1 MLTCARPE
9 CTVAETGRCL
19 LNNDPTNCPERGG
32 SSSQTPSLSD
42 ISAITT
48 PPLEK
53 PVERPRFPHSLA
65 FSSEELRA
73 LTGGRYHLLAGL
85 LGSPKAGKTALL
97 VSLYLL
103 VANGKLEGYQIAD
116 SQTLMGI
123 DDISRG
129 ARRWNQG
136 LIPEEMT
143 THTELADER
152 TAGFLHLRLKRL
164 KDGKMLDLV
173 LPDLPGEWTDS
184 LINNKRTDR
193 LSFLKGADALWV
205 TIDGADLLRSRQQV
219 LHRTQLLFQRIK
231 AFLDSHVPKIIV
243 VISHLDRGQPEER
256 SIKVLE
262 SEATHHGLNLSI
274 INVASFSDEHTI
286 APGTGL
292 LDLLKATFDVA
303 PSSSRVSFWPDSE
316 RTSSG
321 RYILRFRSD
330 LRSSR

>member
-1 MLTCARPE
+1 MMVTCARPE

-19 LNNDPTNCPERGG
+19 LNNEPSSCPEKTGPAG
-32 SSSQTPSLSD
+32 QASSLTD

-53 PVERPRFPHSLA
+53 PIERPRFPHSLA
-65 FSSEELRA
+65 FSSEELRT
-73 LTGGRYHLLAGL
+73 LTCGHYHFLAGI

-103 VANGKLEGYQIAD
+103 VANGKLKGYQIAD

-136 LIPEEMT
+136 QVPEEMT

-164 KDGKMLDLV
+164 NDGKMLDL
-173 LPDLPGEWTDS
+173 LMPDLPGEWSDS
-184 LINNKRTDR
+184 LINHKRTDR
-193 LSFLKGADALWV
+193 LSFLKSADVLWL
-205 TIDGADLLRSRQQV
+205 TIDGADLVKSRQQV

-231 AFLDSHVPKIIV
+231 AFLEPQAPKIIV
-243 VISHLDRGQPEER
+243 VISHLDQGAPEER
-256 SIKVLE
+256 SVKVLE
-262 SEATHHGLNLSI
+262 SEAMRHGLDLSI
-274 INVASFSDEHTI
+274 INVASFSDEQTI

-292 LDLLKATFDVA
+292 LDLLKATFDIGA
-303 PSSSRVSFWPDSE
+303 SSRAPFWPDSE
-316 RTSSG
+316 RTLVG
-321 RYILRFRSD
+321 RHILRFRSN
-330 LRSSR
+330 LKSSR